1 MKEAIKNLW
10 EKNPLPLIIL
20 LGLFFRTLAVIF
32 SKGYGMFDDHFLVI
46 ESSQSWVDGYDYN
59 NWLPSSGA
67 KTPDGHSLFYC
78 GIHFLIFKYLKW
90 RGLTDP
96 QGKMYVIRAIHAL
109 WSLLV
114 ISYGYK
120 IVNQISGLKV
130 ARMAALLLSI
140 LWFMP
145 MISVRQLVEVVCVP
159 PLMIATWLL
168 VNPLT
173 KDKLKTYIWVGLWT
187 AVAFNIRFQSLFF
200 ISGFGLV
207 FLFQKRWKEFFVFGI
222 FFFLGVFAVQG
233 LVDIW
238 IWKRPFAEFFEYVR
252 YNSANATNYINGP
265 WFQYFEVIGGLI
277 LPPIGLFFI
286 FGFARSWK
294 KYPILFWPS
303 FIFFV
308 FHSAFPNKQERFIAP
323 IIPFVVVLGCI
334 GWYEF
339 VATSKFWG
347 RNPKLLR
354 VCWIF
359 FWVLNCI
366 TLPFIS
372 TMYSKKNRVES
383 MTYLSKQP
391 DLQSIII
398 EESTR
403 GDFTQPALFYIGRW
417 NVHVVGVTNQHP
429 LLKAYEEYMGDPRKW
444 VHPNYILF
452 FGKDHVEDRIAAFQ
466 KMFPDSWYKTTI
478 TPSFIDDIVQWLN
491 PINKNQSVIIY
502 EFTEKGLVIPA
513 KDSIQLRH

>member
-1 MKEAIKNLW
+1 MKEYIKQAW

-20 LGLFFRTLAVIF
+20 VGLFFRTLAVIF

-67 KTPDGHSLFYC
+67 KTPDGHSLFYS

-90 RGLTDP
+90 RGLITDP
-96 QGKMYVIRAIHAL
+96 QSKMIVIRAIHAL

-114 ISYGYK
+114 IIYGYK
-120 IVNQISGLKV
+120 IVKHFAGIKV
-130 ARMAALLLSI
+130 ARQAGMMLSI
-140 LWFMP
+140 LWFVP
-145 MISVRQLVEVVCVP
+145 MLAVRNLVEVVCVP
-159 PLMIATWLL
+159 PLLIATWLL
-168 VNPLT
+168 INPAT

-207 FLFQKRWKEFFVFGI
+207 FLFQKKWKEFFVFGL
-222 FFFLGVFAVQG
+222 FFFLGVFSVQG

-238 IWKRPFAEFFEYVR
+238 IWKRPFAELFEYVR
-252 YNSANATNYINGP
+252 YNSANATGYINGP
-265 WFQYFEVIGGLI
+265 WFQYFEVIGGMLV
-277 LPPIGLFFI
+277 PPISLFLM
-286 FGFARSWK
+286 FGFGRSWK
-294 KYPILFWPS
+294 KYPLLFWPS
-303 FIFFV
+303 FLFFA

-323 IIPFVVVLGCI
+323 IIPFVIVLGSI
-334 GWYEF
+334 GWSEF
-339 VATSKFWG
+339 IVTSKFWIK
-347 RNPKLLR
+347 RPKLLSG
-354 VCWIF
+354 CWKF
-359 FWVLNCI
+359 FWILNCI
-366 TLPFIS
+366 ALPFLS

-383 MTYLSKQP
+383 MTYLSKQA

-403 GDFTQPALFYIGRW
+403 GDFTQPALYYIGRW
-417 NVHVVGVTNQHP
+417 NVHVVGVTNKYSLYQ
-429 LLKAYEEYMGDPRKW
+429 AYKDYYGEPRKW

-452 FGKDHVEDRIAAFQ
+452 FGTDHVKDRIANFQ

-478 TPSFIDDIVQWLN
+478 TPSFIDDVVQWLN

-502 EFTEKGLVIPA
+502 EFTEKNVVLPNDSA
-513 KDSIQLRH
+513 KSGH